1 MGKRISLVLLI
12 MILAIT
18 ALFFAASHPTGPN
31 TVSFGEPI
39 NLLLSL
45 GTLVFLLMPPFILA
59 FFNHIAVSIIS
70 AIYQA
75 FIVLF
80 FLGLILVGILIP
92 SMWILGIGVLGAITS
107 IISIIVTILD
117 GLKKEKLAVT

>member
-1 MGKRISLVLLI
+1 MGKRISLVLVI
-12 MILAIT
+12 MILAVS

-31 TVSFGEPI
+31 TVSFNEPI
-39 NLLLSL
+39 NLWLSF
-45 GTLVFLLMPPFILA
+45 GTLVLLLLPPFILA
-59 FFNHIAVSIIS
+59 FFNHIAVNIIS

-92 SMWILGIGVLGAITS
+92 SIWILGIGAAGVIVT
-107 IISIIVTILD
+107 IISIVLTILA
-117 GLKKEKLAVT
+117 GVKNGRVAVG